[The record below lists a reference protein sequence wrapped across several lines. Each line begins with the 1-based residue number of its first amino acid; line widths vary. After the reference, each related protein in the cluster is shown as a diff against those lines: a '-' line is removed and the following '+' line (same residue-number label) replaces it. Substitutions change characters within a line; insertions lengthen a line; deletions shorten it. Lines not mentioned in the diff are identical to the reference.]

1 MEITEKSVEMI
12 LCQKEK
18 DAVAKSKKDFLNFV
32 VKSLDSESI
41 SKASEALLPFD
52 NFVSAKQCFVN
63 ESSLVRSMGFSLM
76 RMELEPSTFSLG
88 ISIEIC
94 GGTYNNKTNSTLFIT
109 AFKTMTQLSEYV
121 KSDGFSS
128 TVTEY
133 FESEIDKSF
142 FPSKQELNK
151 EYGT

>member
-1 MEITEKSVEMI
+1 MDLICALTN
-12 LCQKEK
+12 K

>member
-18 DAVAKSKKDFLNFV
+18 DAVKKNKKEFLNFV
-32 VKSLDSESI
+32 AKSLDSGSI
-41 SKASEALLPFD
+41 AKASEALLPFD
-52 NFVSAKQCFVN
+52 NFVSAKQYFVD
-63 ESSLVRSMGFSLM
+63 ESSLIRSMGFSLM
-76 RMELEPSTFSLG
+76 RMEMEPSTFSLG

-94 GGTYNNKTNSTLFIT
+94 GGSYNNKTNSTLFIT

-121 KSDGFSS
+121 RSDGFSS

-142 FPSKQELNK
+142 FPGSKN
-151 EYGT
+151 

>member
-1 MEITEKSVEMI
+1 MEVTENTIAMI

-18 DAVAKSKKDFLNFV
+18 DVVEKKKKEFLNFV
-32 VKSLDSESI
+32 VKSLDSKSI
-41 SKASEALLPFD
+41 AKASEALLPFD
-52 NFVSAKQCFVN
+52 NFVSAKQCFVD
-63 ESSLVRSMGFSLM
+63 ESSLIRSMGFSLM

-94 GGTYNNKTNSTLFIT
+94 GGTYNNKTDSILLIT

-121 KSDGFSS
+121 RSDGFSS

-142 FPSKQELNK
+142 YSKNK
-151 EYGT
+151 N

>member
-1 MEITEKSVEMI
+1 MEITENSIAMI

-18 DAVAKSKKDFLNFV
+18 DVVEKKMKEFLNFV
-32 VKSLDSESI
+32 VKSLDSKSI
-41 SKASEALLPFD
+41 AKASEALLPFD
-52 NFVSAKQCFVN
+52 NFVSAKQCFVD
-63 ESSLVRSMGFSLM
+63 ESSLIRSMGFSLM

-94 GGTYNNKTNSTLFIT
+94 GGTYNNKTDSILLIT

-121 KSDGFSS
+121 RSDGFSS

-142 FPSKQELNK
+142 YSKNK
-151 EYGT
+151 N

>member
-1 MEITEKSVEMI
+1 MEVTENTIAMI

-18 DAVAKSKKDFLNFV
+18 DVVEKKKKEFLNFV
-32 VKSLDSESI
+32 VKSLDSKSI
-41 SKASEALLPFD
+41 AKASEALLPFD
-52 NFVSAKQCFVN
+52 NFVSAKQCLVD
-63 ESSLVRSMGFSLM
+63 ESSLIRSMGFSLM

-88 ISIEIC
+88 INIEIC

-121 KSDGFSS
+121 RSDSFSS

-142 FPSKQELNK
+142 YPMNHK
-151 EYGT
+151 